1 MALRRHAGTRDT
13 APAHGQQRHA
23 TAARSYRTDSNVDS
37 GGRAFYQLGE
47 LPFDRLAEAAP
58 AALPRQ
64 LAEDAE
70 EEWDDDSDSE
80 SDSYEVCVSMVE
92 IAAPEAAELAS
103 RGSER
108 PRAPEQSRA
117 RAAWGAPAVQLWSL
131 SSLSEAPRGAARH
144 LDFAAVY
151 VRYYRGGR
159 GPSLT

>member
-13 APAHGQQRHA
+13 VSVHGQQRHA

-92 IAAPEAAELAS
+92 LADPEAGLPWPEAPSRSGSEQSSRRVGRPRSAAPEPLEPL
-103 RGSER
+103 
-108 PRAPEQSRA
+108 
-117 RAAWGAPAVQLWSL
+117 
-131 SSLSEAPRGAARH
+131 
-144 LDFAAVY
+144 
-151 VRYYRGGR
+151 
-159 GPSLT
+159 